1 MRYIKLPVH
10 FFDNERLKAIRS
22 QKDGDAV
29 TLLYLMLITVA
40 VKCGA
45 DGRLMLCEGTPYD
58 EEILSGILGIKPIII
73 KNGLNLLVKFGLLTV
88 EDNIFSLV
96 NYDEYADTKGIKERR
111 QNADRQAKFKSKQ
124 NNSTV
129 TVTDKK
135 VTKTTVAKNEA

>member
-1 MRYIKLPVH
+1 
-10 FFDNERLKAIRS
+10 
-22 QKDGDAV
+22 
-29 TLLYLMLITVA
+29 
-40 VKCGA
+40 
-45 DGRLMLCEGTPYD
+45 
-58 EEILSGILGIKPIII
+58 LSGILGIKPIII